1 MFAQAES
8 LIVAHLDLT
17 DTPNEIPL
25 VQALLQD
32 MGLTNCV
39 FTVDALHCQ
48 EDTLKAAKDSPNE
61 VIVPVKANQPNV
73 LKDCQRTAETSQ
85 VEDVYQEPV
94 TKAHGR
100 IESRQ
105 VSEISSHKFKLAKAL
120 VECQTFQT
128 IEVSLFNLTM
138 SH

>member
-1 MFAQAES
+1 MSVFAQAES

-85 VEDVYQEPV
+85 AEDVYQEPV

-105 VSEISSHKFKLAKAL
+105 VGGLYRFHADRSGEVGRLDSEYL
-120 VECQTFQT
+120 E
-128 IEVSLFNLTM
+128 SLPNTPRL
-138 SH
+138 